1 MATFKHTQGSVS
13 GGKRVT
19 ATDVF
24 TQNADGVIIEVD
36 QPAGSIL
43 EEVIVR
49 FTNASTHG
57 ASSTAGY
64 ELGVTKSGTE
74 IAVNTNGFLDIGTSI
89 PLNAVYYLNNG
100 RSAAGWAGDTENDI
114 AAPGDADAYTDV
126 ERTLYLTFV
135 HGNQSVTTNANVEVN
150 FIFTHLN

>member
-1 MATFKHTQGSVS
+1 MSIFKHTQGAVT

-24 TQNADGVIIEVD
+24 TQNADGAIIEVD

-49 FTNASTHG
+49 FTNTSTHG
-57 ASSTAGY
+57 ASSSAGC
-64 ELGVTKSGTE
+64 EIGTTSSGSD
-74 IAVNTNGFLDIGTSI
+74 IATNNDGFLDVGTSI
-89 PLNAVYYLNNG
+89 PVNSVFFLNQG
-100 RSAAGWAGDTENDI
+100 RGVTGWVGDSVNDGATPA
-114 AAPGDADAYTDV
+114 AAPAYTDT
-126 ERTLYLTFV
+126 ERTLYMTFL
-135 HGNQSVTTNANVEVN
+135 HGNTEVTTNSNVEVN

>member
-1 MATFKHTQGSVS
+1 MATFKHTQGAVS

-24 TQNADGVIIEVD
+24 TKNADGVIIEVD

-49 FTNASTHG
+49 FTNTSTHA

-64 ELGVTKSGTE
+64 ELGTTSSGTE
-74 IAVNTNGFLDIGTSI
+74 IAVNTNGFLDTGTSI
-89 PLNAVYYLNNG
+89 PLNAVYYLNSG
-100 RSAAGWAGDTENDI
+100 RSAAGWSGDTQHDI
-114 AAPGDADAYTDV
+114 SSPGDADAYTDV
-126 ERTLYLTFV
+126 ERTLYLTFK
-135 HGNQSVTTNANVEVN
+135 HGNQNITTNSNVEVN

>member
-1 MATFKHTQGSVS
+1 MATFKHTQGAVS

-24 TQNADGVIIEVD
+24 TTNADGVIIEVD

-49 FTNASTHG
+49 FTNTSTHG
-57 ASSTAGY
+57 ANSLAGY
-64 ELGVTKSGTE
+64 EIGTTTSGTE
-74 IAVNTNGFLDIGTSI
+74 IALNSNGFLDTGTSI

-100 RSAAGWAGDTENDI
+100 RSAAGWAGDTQHDI
-114 AAPGDADAYTDV
+114 AAPGDAPAYTDV
-126 ERTLYLTFV
+126 ERTVYLTFK
-135 HGNQSVTTNANVEVN
+135 HGNTAVTTNSNVEVN

>member
-1 MATFKHTQGSVS
+1 MAIFKHTQGAVS

-24 TQNADGVIIEVD
+24 TQDADGVIIEVD

-49 FTNASTHG
+49 FTNTSTHG
-57 ASSTAGY
+57 ATSSAGY
-64 ELGVTKSGTE
+64 EIGTSSSGNQ
-74 IAVNTNGFLDIGTSI
+74 IGLNVNGFLDSGTSI
-89 PLNAVYYLNNG
+89 PENAVYYLNNG
-100 RSAAGWAGDTENDI
+100 RSATGWTGSTLNDG
-114 AAPGDADAYTDV
+114 AAPAVADAYTDV
-126 ERTLYLTFV
+126 NRTIYLTFL
-135 HGNQSVTTNANVEVN
+135 HGNTTITTNSNVEVN